1 MSLACPWHYIP
12 LLVFVQ
18 EINHLHG
25 TSYMYTEYI
34 DEVDAAITECL
45 DRKDINCRM

>member
-1 MSLACPWHYIP
+1 MKQTKENQKEKFKGFKLY
-12 LLVFVQ
+12 VQ
-18 EINHLHG
+18 
-25 TSYMYTEYI
+25 I